1 MKRNI
6 NKFALLTTAVSGIIG
21 SGWLFGPY
29 YASKMA
35 GPASIISWILGG
47 ALMLFIAYTFT
58 VLTKML
64 PIVGGTVRFFQITFG
79 HFVGFTFSWITW
91 LAWVAVTPI
100 ETLALLQYSANYL
113 PFIMKVV
120 NGSKVLSLNG
130 FFLAIILMFIIYL
143 MNIKGLKFLTKS
155 NFLIVS
161 FKVLVPVATIILL
174 FTKSFNISNF
184 NLNNNFAPMGIKSI
198 LAALPVAGVIYSF
211 IGYNPAVQLAAE
223 VKDPKKSLPFAI
235 FGSLFICIFL
245 YTIIQIV
252 FIGAIEPSYIQNG
265 WANLTYTN
273 DTGPFAG
280 IIELLGIFWF
290 VKILYF
296 DAAISPYG
304 TALVQAT
311 ATSRLTYAMSENN
324 YLPSIF
330 LKLNKNHVP
339 IKAMLFNILVGIV
352 FLLPFPS
359 WQKMVGFLVS
369 CLVFG
374 YVVAPLSLMAMRTIH
389 YQKNKEHILP
399 KRIEMIC
406 LIAFYICNL
415 LIFWTGWDVIKKVS
429 ITFVIGYSVLLLL
442 FLIPS
447 TKKRI
452 KIDFAKGWWVLI
464 YLICTSLLS
473 YLGSYGNGIN
483 KIEFGYDFIIVF
495 LYSIFIFY
503 LAKIV
508 LLNRLKKSNF

>member
-1 MKRNI
+1 
-6 NKFALLTTAVSGIIG
+6 
-21 SGWLFGPY
+21 
-29 YASKMA
+29 
-35 GPASIISWILGG
+35 
-47 ALMLFIAYTFT
+47 
-58 VLTKML
+58 
-64 PIVGGTVRFFQITFG
+64 
-79 HFVGFTFSWITW
+79 
-91 LAWVAVTPI
+91 
-100 ETLALLQYSANYL
+100 
-113 PFIMKVV
+113 
-120 NGSKVLSLNG
+120 
-130 FFLAIILMFIIYL
+130 
-143 MNIKGLKFLTKS
+143 
-155 NFLIVS
+155 
-161 FKVLVPVATIILL
+161 
-174 FTKSFNISNF
+174 
-184 NLNNNFAPMGIKSI
+184 MGIKSI